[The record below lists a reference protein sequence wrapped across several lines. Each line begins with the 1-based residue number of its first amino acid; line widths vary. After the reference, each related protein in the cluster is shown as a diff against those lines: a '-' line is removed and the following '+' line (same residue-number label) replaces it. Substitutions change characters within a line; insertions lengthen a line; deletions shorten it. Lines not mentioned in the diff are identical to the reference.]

1 MARKS
6 RKEAQQ
12 QSAPEMQETSTA
24 WRAAIYVRLS
34 VEDSRTRTL
43 SIETQQLIISRF
55 LEQNPEISVYDTY
68 IDNGVS
74 GRTFHRPAFQQ
85 MLADIEAG
93 LVNCVIVKDLSRLG
107 RNSIDTGYYIEQ
119 YFRLHHVRFI
129 AVNEL
134 FDTANEDDA
143 HAGIMIPLRNMI
155 NEAYALDISR
165 KVKAQQRQ
173 AMKDGKFVG
182 ARTPYGYNKAKDDCH
197 QLVIDPVAAA
207 VVRNIFNWASEGAGL
222 NTIAVRLNEAG
233 VLAPSHYKRAQGIIT
248 HDNLTGN
255 GCWQTR
261 TVSKIL
267 RAEVYVGDLVQ
278 GKTKIID
285 HQQVHAPADEWTVV
299 QNTHEAIISREQFA
313 QVQTLLDAAATR
325 SKGHKKNNYTPNI
338 LKGKIF
344 CEQCGGNLHRQRCPR
359 KKTADFYA
367 FHCITSSRV
376 AHKTCDGVFIY
387 EHELLPI
394 LTDMLRQKVEETLDD
409 AAQPLDDLLGQSA
422 ERANIQARLKAKRQ
436 EIKRQQG
443 MAQGLF
449 ENLVQGVLSRDEY
462 FAYKNRYENQVA
474 ALNAEAEHL
483 ENELCHLDEEAKQY
497 HALQQDRRRFK
508 ADKNLTAELIDRL
521 VDRIEISRDKQIT
534 VHYRFDEVSATDA
547 EVLA

>member
-6 RKEAQQ
+6 RKELQQ
-12 QSAPEMQETSTA
+12 VTPEMQETGTA

-43 SIETQQLIISRF
+43 SIETQQLIISKF
-55 LEQNPEISVYDTY
+55 LEQNPEIAVVDTY

-129 AVNEL
+129 AVNEV

-207 VVRNIFNWASEGAGL
+207 VVRNIFTWASEGSGL

-233 VLAPSHYKRAQGIIT
+233 VLTPSHYKRAQGIIT
-248 HDNLTGN
+248 HDSLTGN
-255 GCWQTR
+255 GRWQTW
-261 TVSKIL
+261 TVTKIL
-267 RAEVYVGDLVQ
+267 RSEVYVGDLVQ
-278 GKTKIID
+278 GKSKIID
-285 HQQVHAPADEWTVV
+285 HQQVPAPAEEWMVAE
-299 QNTHEAIISREQFA
+299 NTHEAIISREQFA
-313 QVQTLLDAAATR
+313 QVQAKLDAAANR
-325 SKGHKKNNYTPNI
+325 SKGQKTVNYTPNI

-387 EHELLPI
+387 EHELLPN
-394 LTDMLRQKVEETLDD
+394 LADMLRQKVEETLDD
-409 AAQPLDDLLGQSA
+409 AAQPRDDLLDQNA
-422 ERANIQARLKAKRQ
+422 ERASIQAKLKAKRQ

-462 FAYKNRYENQVA
+462 FDYKNRYETQVA
-474 ALNAEAEHL
+474 ALNAEAEQL
-483 ENELCHLDEEAKQY
+483 ENELCRLAEEAKQY
-497 HALQQDRRRFK
+497 RTLQQDQRRFK
-508 ADKNLTAELIDRL
+508 AEKHLTAELIDRL

-534 VHYRFDEVSATDA
+534 VHYRFDQAPETDA

>member
-1 MARKS
+1 M
-6 RKEAQQ
+6 
-12 QSAPEMQETSTA
+12 
-24 WRAAIYVRLS
+24 
-34 VEDSRTRTL
+34 
-43 SIETQQLIISRF
+43 
-55 LEQNPEISVYDTY
+55 
-68 IDNGVS
+68 
-74 GRTFHRPAFQQ
+74 
-85 MLADIEAG
+85 
-93 LVNCVIVKDLSRLG
+93 
-107 RNSIDTGYYIEQ
+107 
-119 YFRLHHVRFI
+119 
-129 AVNEL
+129 
-134 FDTANEDDA
+134 
-143 HAGIMIPLRNMI
+143 
-155 NEAYALDISR
+155 
-165 KVKAQQRQ
+165 
-173 AMKDGKFVG
+173 
-182 ARTPYGYNKAKDDCH
+182 
-197 QLVIDPVAAA
+197 
-207 VVRNIFNWASEGAGL
+207 
-222 NTIAVRLNEAG
+222 
-233 VLAPSHYKRAQGIIT
+233 
-248 HDNLTGN
+248 
-255 GCWQTR
+255 
-261 TVSKIL
+261 
-267 RAEVYVGDLVQ
+267 
-278 GKTKIID
+278 
-285 HQQVHAPADEWTVV
+285 
-299 QNTHEAIISREQFA
+299 
-313 QVQTLLDAAATR
+313 
-325 SKGHKKNNYTPNI
+325 
-338 LKGKIF
+338 
-344 CEQCGGNLHRQRCPR
+344 
-359 KKTADFYA
+359 
-367 FHCITSSRV
+367 